1 MLPPMGSARLPGL
14 TMFQHFGPCTFM
26 ATGEGCSPNSKHC
39 TCQWV
44 IQNPL
49 WHHGGSRAYP
59 QSVAPASSFNPVD
72 LDTNNWMEAALQLG
86 ASQVCLTVRHVD
98 GFALWPTR
106 ANNYSVAASPWR
118 AGKEDVVKD
127 FVASARQFGISPC
140 FTLS

>member
-1 MLPPMGSARLPGL
+1 MAGATSCCTADGVGAAARADDVPA
-14 TMFQHFGPCTFM
+14 FWAVHV
-26 ATGEGCSPNSKHC
+26 ATGEGCSPNSKNC
-39 TCQWV
+39 TCQWD

-98 GFALWPTR
+98 GFAL
-106 ANNYSVAASPWR
+106 
-118 AGKEDVVKD
+118 
-127 FVASARQFGISPC
+127 
-140 FTLS
+140 

>member
-1 MLPPMGSARLPGL
+1 M
-14 TMFQHFGPCTFM
+14 H
-26 ATGEGCSPNSKHC
+26 
-39 TCQWV
+39 
-44 IQNPL
+44 
-49 WHHGGSRAYP
+49 GSRAYP

-118 AGKEDVVKD
+118 AGKGDVVKD

-140 FTLS
+140 FYIILGFDVFSNQSGVSGAEYLAQQDRKPR